1 MIFEKKKPTTTKEES
16 KIHTQM
22 HQIERE
28 GEWKQEKYKII
39 CACVRANW
47 VSVMCIFD
55 AALNSSCRFKDSQ
68 AKINVWPKN
77 VRFVF
82 KMVPHASQIK
92 SSKRSVRVCNVI
104 YYIITM
110 NDILNKIAIPS
121 KQDQRKNTPSAWQ
134 LHIMVAKDILRKLA
148 RKKSI
153 WWLNHDTMY
162 GVSVDISGKIHS

>member
-1 MIFEKKKPTTTKEES
+1 
-16 KIHTQM
+16 
-22 HQIERE
+22 
-28 GEWKQEKYKII
+28 
-39 CACVRANW
+39 
-47 VSVMCIFD
+47 MCIFD

-92 SSKRSVRVCNVI
+92 PSKRSVRVCNVI

-121 KQDQRKNTPSAWQ
+121 KQDPRKKTPSAWQ
-134 LHIMVAKDILRKLA
+134 LHIIMVAKDILRKLA

-153 WWLNHDTMY
+153 WWLNHDTHTWCQCRHFWENSFIKY
-162 GVSVDISGKIHS
+162 PANSSLFFAIRKRWSNSIRLSPRP